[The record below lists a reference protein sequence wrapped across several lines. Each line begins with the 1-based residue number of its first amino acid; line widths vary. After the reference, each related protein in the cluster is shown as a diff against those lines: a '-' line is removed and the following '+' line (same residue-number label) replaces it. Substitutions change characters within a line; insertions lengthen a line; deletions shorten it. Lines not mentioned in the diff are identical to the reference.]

1 MFYRCLTVQIT
12 LLFYNAS
19 LDHSDRPVRVVLWSE
34 ILSCLCSHH
43 RISEFHRR
51 HVFKVDFYVFCE
63 NSQHSRETLQ
73 QYKEKLLQIL
83 TLCVSTTTLNLSVLY
98 AALRATTMLQFAH
111 LLIRHSNHIGTNL
124 RWRYF
129 HASVMVLARRNR
141 KGSPGRSSSTPAT
154 IMQGGET
161 NDTEFSHWYNETLKQ
176 YQSKV
181 LLPPGM
187 IELSNSMELYDDEE
201 VDHDESDQHDEE
213 AEKFLDEAEELFRL
227 NPSDFQKRMDSY
239 NQRHAHEDDDS
250 DDDIDHKVDRA
261 KELIP
266 KEKLAKVM
274 RELNPNSTP
283 TGKNAERM
291 PSTNP
296 RKKNLVHLEK
306 KEKPSRAERTT
317 YRQESVGI
325 AVLEYVQTLLVED
338 ADLSGANIVPTFV
351 EANVSPDLRKI
362 VLFWEP
368 VRLNSEDQI
377 IGKKKAEAL
386 KNRLQRQERWVRRN
400 VTQHLNLKYSPVIQ
414 FKEQK
419 EAKAEKAQTLFEA
432 EMKWLDNV

>member
-1 MFYRCLTVQIT
+1 MLKCLTVQIT

-51 HVFKVDFYVFCE
+51 HVFKHHYIKFKRFVRGSKGYYDAPVCA
-63 NSQHSRETLQ
+63 SA
-73 QYKEKLLQIL
+73 YKAFESYWARL
-83 TLCVSTTTLNLSVLY
+83 
-98 AALRATTMLQFAH
+98 ADH
-111 LLIRHSNHIGTNL
+111 LLRQ
-124 RWRYF
+124 
-129 HASVMVLARRNR
+129 RRSC
-141 KGSPGRSSSTPAT
+141 KA
-154 IMQGGET
+154 
-161 NDTEFSHWYNETLKQ
+161 